1 MIGQPQRL
9 AARLHAAG
17 LFSRDTFADPAP
29 FLEALT
35 HSSFGTERGTKH
47 NERLEML
54 GDAVLGFL
62 VARMLFDLLPE
73 APEGVLTRLR
83 ASLVDESSLA
93 AQARKIGL
101 GEFLLLGHGEE
112 RSGGRTRN
120 GLLADAFEAMLA
132 ALLQSEGL
140 DAVRHLVHALFEAD
154 ARERAA
160 AGVQPTDFKSALQVR
175 TQARW
180 KLTPTYRVVAAEGVE
195 HAPTFRAEVLIVGEP
210 AGAGAGRTKKEAE
223 QRAAE
228 SALGRFDALAAD
240 LSRRGVVPSP
250 AGE

>member
-17 LFSRDTFADPAP
+17 LLSRDTFADPAP

-35 HSSFGTERGTKH
+35 HSSFATERGTRH

-62 VARMLFDLLPE
+62 VARMLYDLLPE
-73 APEGVLTRLR
+73 AAEGVLTRLR
-83 ASLVDESSLA
+83 ASLVEEPALA

-101 GEFLLLGHGEE
+101 GDFLLLGHGEE
-112 RSGGRTRN
+112 RSGGRCRD

-132 ALLQSEGL
+132 AMLHSEGL
-140 DAVRHLVHALFEAD
+140 EAVRHLVERLFEAE
-154 ARERAA
+154 ALQRAA

-175 TQARW
+175 SQARW
-180 KLTPTYRVVAAEGVE
+180 KIAPTYRVVGAEGLE
-195 HAPTFRAEVLIVGEP
+195 HAPTFLAEVLISGESVGS
-210 AGAGAGRTKKEAE
+210 GTGRTKKEA
-223 QRAAE
+223 QQKAAAA
-228 SALGRFDALAAD
+228 ALERFDAITSE
-240 LSRRGVVPSP
+240 LSERGVVPP
-250 AGE
+250 GAAE